1 MSKYHCKVCKKD
13 HSEKY
18 YKHKK
23 YAVKKIEPRKSLNQL
38 SKQDLLK
45 RIEEAMTRMMG
56 KIPDSVISE
65 NWGWDKFKL
74 WISEPFWAMNYEEYD
89 DSREV

>member
-1 MSKYHCKVCKKD
+1 MTKYYCKVCKKE

-18 YKHKK
+18 FKHRKYMGKK
-23 YAVKKIEPRKSLNQL
+23 EQPRKSLNQL